1 MSIFGW
7 GKKSGD
13 LKREEAGGCE
23 AVVKVLGS
31 GCSRCIEQERNLRAA
46 LSELG
51 MDTTVE
57 HVTDPARI
65 AAYGVMSTP
74 ALVVHGR
81 VVSYGRVLTKEEA
94 LKILKESLENPL

>member
-31 GCSRCIEQERNLRAA
+31 GCARCIEQERNVRAA
-46 LSELG
+46 LGELG

-81 VVSYGRVLTKEEA
+81 VVSYGRVLTKGET
-94 LKILKESLENPL
+94 LKVLKENL